1 MGALEEKAERVVRCY
16 VAEFVRNNRAAR
28 FLEKE
33 LTRIGV
39 GLFPVVD
46 HITVRTLDV
55 DRRAKEFLR
64 LGFTWDKSVG
74 KRGILEYDDWW
85 AKVYRKPGLP
95 AVFIDQAFEGPRGKT
110 SVIPPWVRRF
120 SDRVLHHIAVRV
132 GEIEE
137 AVATMKR
144 RGIPFAGGI
153 VGKRG
158 GDLRQIFTAADVRN
172 GHPFT
177 VVELIER
184 HRGYNGF
191 SPPSA
196 DALMKSS
203 VVTAKGSDPF
213 FRKGV

>member
-1 MGALEEKAERVVRCY
+1 MKKDRAEETVRRYVQTFVKGCKAARLLQEELEKA
-16 VAEFVRNNRAAR
+16 
-28 FLEKE
+28 
-33 LTRIGV
+33 GV

-55 DRRAKEFLR
+55 DRRSKEFQR
-64 LGFTWDKSVG
+64 LGFRWDKAVG
-74 KRGILEYDDWW
+74 KEGVLEYDDWW

-95 AVFIDQAFEGPRGKT
+95 TVFIDQAFEGPRGKT

-120 SDRVLHHIAVRV
+120 SDRALHHIAVRV
-132 GEIEE
+132 EEIES
-137 AVATMKR
+137 AVRTLRKR
-144 RGIPFAGGI
+144 RISFAGSI
-153 VGKRG
+153 VGKKG
-158 GDLRQIFTAADVRN
+158 SELRQIFTAADVKR

-184 HRGYNGF
+184 HRGYAGF

-203 VVTAKGSDPF
+203 VITTKKRG
-213 FRKGV
+213 RR

>member
-1 MGALEEKAERVVRCY
+1 MDKTERIVRRYIEGFVKNSHPARVLKERLDKAG
-16 VAEFVRNNRAAR
+16 
-28 FLEKE
+28 
-33 LTRIGV
+33 I

-55 DRRAKEFLR
+55 DRRSKEFIR
-64 LGFTWDKSVG
+64 LGFRWDKTVG
-74 KRGILEYDDWW
+74 ISGLLQYDDWW

-95 AVFIDQAFEGPRGKT
+95 AVFIDQAFKGPRGNT

-120 SDRVLHHIAVRV
+120 SDRELHHIAVRV
-132 GEIEE
+132 EEIER
-137 AVATMKR
+137 AVLEMKKN
-144 RGIPFAGGI
+144 GIRFAGPI
-153 VGKRG
+153 VGARG
-158 GDLRQIFTAADVRN
+158 TDLRQVFTAADVKR

-184 HRGYNGF
+184 HRGTAGF

-203 VVTAKGSDPF
+203 VVTA
-213 FRKGV
+213 RRR